1 MSKSSEILSIQQRV
15 ANSFGHKA
23 LNNWSM
29 FCLAAAA
36 VVGALYFFDDRE
48 TLGVSLWEKP
58 LKFLIST
65 IIYSL
70 TFSWFYGLT
79 QKGKKIV
86 WWLGSLIGLMLA
98 LEVVIIIGLAA
109 AGLTSHFNVSSAF
122 HIAMWSSMATFI
134 STLWV
139 LSFAVGSFLW
149 RLSTIEPLVRNGIR
163 WGLGIGLA
171 GMGLAFTMTAPQAQ
185 QITPEGWQGIAGA
198 HSVGVAD
205 GGPGLPFLGWS
216 TVGGDLRISHFFGL
230 HALQV
235 FPVLTAILMV
245 AISSLNLSR
254 AFLHAEGVT
263 YSLAV
268 VILYL
273 QALMGESIVAPSQ
286 STVLLFAGALS
297 IGVAVGLIIFLWP
310 QSLKLKQKLKQNS

>member
-1 MSKSSEILSIQQRV
+1 ML
-15 ANSFGHKA
+15 
-23 LNNWSM
+23 
-29 FCLAAAA
+29 CLVVAA
-36 VVGALYFFDDRE
+36 VVGGLYLFDDRE

-98 LEVVIIIGLAA
+98 IELVIIIGLAA
-109 AGLTSHFNVSSAF
+109 AGLTSHFNVSTAF
-122 HIAMWSSMATFI
+122 HIVMWSAMATFI

-139 LSFAVGSFLW
+139 LSFVVGSFLW
-149 RLSTIEPLVRNGIR
+149 RLTTIQPLLRNGIR

-171 GMGLAFTMTAPQAQ
+171 GMGLAFTMTQPQAQ

-198 HSVGVAD
+198 HSVGVDD

-235 FPVLTAILMV
+235 FPVLAAILMV
-245 AISSLNLSR
+245 ATSSLALRS
-254 AFLHAEGVT
+254 ALLHAAGVS

-268 VILYL
+268 VVLYV
-273 QALMGESIVAPSQ
+273 QALAGESIIAPSQ
-286 STVLLFAGALS
+286 STVLLFMAALA